1 MHYVLMIATRGPCL
15 TLLSELQQILPA
27 ASPLTCLF
35 PVSLLRDNAIYLKA
49 AQDQSLASI
58 TDLKQRPDDVLAKV
72 QSLQPRILFPNSS
85 EI

>member
-1 MHYVLMIATRGPCL
+1 MHCLLMITTRGPCL

-35 PVSLLRDNAIYLKA
+35 PVSLLRDNVIYLKG

-58 TDLKQRPDDVLAKV
+58 TDFKQRPDDVLSKV
-72 QSLQPRILFPNSS
+72 HDQQSRILLLKN
-85 EI
+85 